1 MTQREISTSCSAK
14 QINWVIEVMSKTS
27 VLVRL
32 EKADRGRIDMIA
44 AELQGEGL
52 EVTEKMSTT
61 GIIAGTVD
69 ELAIDRLRRVG
80 GVAQVRPEGRF
91 QLPPVDENIPQ

>member
-1 MTQREISTSCSAK
+1 
-14 QINWVIEVMSKTS
+14 MSKTS

-32 EKADRGRIDMIA
+32 EKADRARIDSIA

-52 EVTEKMSTT
+52 EVTQKMSTT

-69 ELAIDRLRRVG
+69 EGSVERLRRVG

-91 QLPPVDENIPQ
+91 QLPPMDEDIPQ